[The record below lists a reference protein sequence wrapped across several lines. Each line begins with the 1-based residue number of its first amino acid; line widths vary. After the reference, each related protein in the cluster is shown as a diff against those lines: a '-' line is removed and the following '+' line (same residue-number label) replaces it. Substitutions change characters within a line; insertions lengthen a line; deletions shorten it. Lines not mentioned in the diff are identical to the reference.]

1 MNWLKRRS
9 EGFCW
14 VLAAILV
21 FVAGVTFLYV
31 GWDWLRCGTEES
43 RGTTIRNGFLI
54 IGGLDALLLAIW
66 RSRVSERQTQVANEQ
81 ARTALRQ
88 SDTAH
93 QSLLNERF
101 QKGAEMLGS
110 SLLAVR
116 LGGIYALERL
126 AAEHLQ
132 QYHVRVMKLV
142 CAFVQH
148 PTKDA
153 NFPEQP
159 EDAETFVLRED
170 VQAAMRVI
178 GARIDKHRRLA
189 AEGAYYIDL
198 HGADLR
204 GGDLRGLNLSSPSA
218 DMIRSLPTHQAFSN
232 ATLRTD
238 LSGAR
243 LHGVQFFLTEI
254 SGVDFSRN
262 EESSATGLKV
272 SQLLGSQWDDAN
284 PPALKGLVDAVSG
297 KSLADELA
305 RVRTACE
312 PSESP

>member
-1 MNWLKRRS
+1 
-9 EGFCW
+9 
-14 VLAAILV
+14 
-21 FVAGVTFLYV
+21 
-31 GWDWLRCGTEES
+31 
-43 RGTTIRNGFLI
+43 
-54 IGGLDALLLAIW
+54 
-66 RSRVSERQTQVANEQ
+66 
-81 ARTALRQ
+81 
-88 SDTAH
+88 
-93 QSLLNERF
+93 
-101 QKGAEMLGS
+101 MLGS
-110 SLLAVR
+110 SVVAVR

-126 AAEHLQ
+126 AAEHPQ
-132 QYHVRVMKLV
+132 QYHIRILKLV

-148 PTKDA
+148 PTMDA

-159 EDAETFVLRED
+159 KDADRFVLRED

-178 GARIDKHRRLA
+178 GARGDKHRKLA
-189 AEGAYYIDL
+189 GGGAYYIDL

-204 GGDLRGLNLSSPSA
+204 GGDLRGLNLSSSSA
-218 DMIRSLPTHQAFSN
+218 DMIPSLPTHQAFSN

-243 LHGVQFFLTEI
+243 LHGAHFLFTDI

-262 EESSATGLKV
+262 GESPATGLTV
-272 SQLLGSQWDDAN
+272 SQLLGAQWDDAN